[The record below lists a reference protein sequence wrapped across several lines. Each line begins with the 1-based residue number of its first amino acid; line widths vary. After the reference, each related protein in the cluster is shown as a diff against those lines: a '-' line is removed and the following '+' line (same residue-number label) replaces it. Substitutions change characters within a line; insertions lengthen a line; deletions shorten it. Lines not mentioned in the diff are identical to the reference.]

1 MITMANHITLYN
13 YTGENTRVN
22 KTLSGGLSFTE
33 TVIYRDSMDFHNPV
47 FNLESNISPDYNY
60 CEIEQDGITRYY
72 FCRVE
77 NTRRGLSTIYCDLDV
92 LMTFNVQDVPC
103 IPARSESANNAYLI
117 DTAQPVE
124 TVVEHYN
131 VPFNGDNLDYT
142 NMSLIAGIVGTGGE
156 PTNNKG

>member
-1 MITMANHITLYN
+1 MANHITLYN

-22 KTLSGGLSFTE
+22 KTLSNGLLFQE
-33 TVIYRDSMDFHNPV
+33 TVLYRDSMDFHNPI

-77 NTRRGLSTIYCDLDV
+77 NIRRGLSTIYCDLDV
-92 LMTFNVQDVPC
+92 LMTFNVEDVPC
-103 IPARSESANNAYLI
+103 IPARSESVNNAYLI

-156 PTNNKG
+156 PTNN